1 MRESYALP
9 SNLQVAR
16 SGGWSFVSAGFLL
29 SPGSSVMAFNINIL
43 RSVAQRAA
51 LSSALLRSNWPPPT
65 FFYVSPPLSLP
76 LVLSR
81 SLSLT
86 LSPLPPLS
94 YGRNLAIYLSE
105 WDKKLGRARTLQFEI
120 VEIAQLFPIR
130 ASPSPSHED
139 DRDRGV
145 GRSGA
150 MA

>member
-9 SNLQVAR
+9 SNLQVAW
-16 SGGWSFVSAGFLL
+16 SGGWSLVSAGFLL

-43 RSVAQRAA
+43 WSVGSEGRPLLGFVTQQLAA
-51 LSSALLRSNWPPPT
+51 ADVLLCQPAAVPSTRPPFSPLLLS
-65 FFYVSPPLSLP
+65 
-76 LVLSR
+76 
-81 SLSLT
+81 

-105 WDKKLGRARTLQFEI
+105 WDKKLGRARALQFEI

-139 DRDRGV
+139 DRGV